1 MGQMMSTPGRGW
13 DRGLTNLADHVI
25 KLHLRSVT
33 DHFFQNDEF
42 LHPPG
47 PGVKRVS
54 PRFPGISRAM
64 AGNLHKNVRDATS
77 GHEGSWGYWASHWSE
92 ACWDRLWLAET
103 DVSDHQGLCS
113 WEHDIGWREK
123 LQTLTSWPDLTG
135 HWSWE
140 DCPAFLRHDF
150 VTLRDGDCDGL
161 SARHSPP
168 VYVEAIP
175 NL

>member
-13 DRGLTNLADHVI
+13 ERGLTNLADHVI

-77 GHEGSWGYWASHWSE
+77 GHEGSWGYRASDWSE
-92 ACWDRLWLAET
+92 AC
-103 DVSDHQGLCS
+103 
-113 WEHDIGWREK
+113 
-123 LQTLTSWPDLTG
+123 
-135 HWSWE
+135 
-140 DCPAFLRHDF
+140 
-150 VTLRDGDCDGL
+150 
-161 SARHSPP
+161 
-168 VYVEAIP
+168 
-175 NL
+175 